1 VRSQL
6 WTEIA
11 QQRTFLIFYGIWR
24 SYWHVSCILPI
35 IDSSLNPDSL
45 ATRVAT
51 NLTGARRD
59 NNSHDWNALN
69 SATKNF
75 LGSLIRLLLAVL
87 LVGVLAFLYIMSQPG
102 ELRRQPQV
110 STYLRQLR
118 EVDGRWNG
126 DMGTARK
133 DPLGAESG
141 PKDDVLR
148 LQPVLD
154 GLQSETAAM
163 KIRALDVG
171 VAGLLQTFLQKQ
183 QMLDKFDQENTALRN
198 ELRTIVSQIA
208 AVRQTATQIADSQPP
223 LRVRL
228 APLDGQLASLSADIL
243 RVYEQPDDA
252 VRKAVEM
259 NIATLVQQAEA
270 YPEALRTPLKALA
283 EPIALFLRQEPGLI
297 QAAQQISLLPTTPR
311 VNSMIDTFDR
321 EFQALSD
328 EKERYRVYLAFY
340 SAALLVF
347 LGYVV
352 WQLGRSYTKINQ
364 ANEALKSANET
375 LEQRVQGRTK
385 ELSEALKHLKESELL
400 LVQTE
405 KMSSLGQM
413 VAGIAHEIN
422 TPLAYVKSSV
432 ATLKERVPMAE
443 GAVAECNKLI
453 QMLESGTATDDQL
466 SAQFTAVSSL
476 AKQFQAEAEASGL
489 DALSTDA
496 LHGIEQISE
505 IILNLKNF
513 SRLDRSKVSRFNLN
527 EGLESTLIIA
537 RNMVK
542 HKTVHRNLAEI
553 PLIECSPSQVNQ
565 VFLNLVTNAAQAT
578 DEQAG
583 EITVATSVTPN
594 GQVRVDISDNGHGI
608 PDSVMTKIFDPFFT
622 TKDVGEGTGLGL
634 SIAYKIVQQ
643 HGGRIEVKSKVGQG
657 TTFSVFL
664 PVKAPQSQAM
674 AA

>member
-1 VRSQL
+1 
-6 WTEIA
+6 
-11 QQRTFLIFYGIWR
+11 
-24 SYWHVSCILPI
+24 
-35 IDSSLNPDSL
+35 
-45 ATRVAT
+45 
-51 NLTGARRD
+51 
-59 NNSHDWNALN
+59 
-69 SATKNF
+69 
-75 LGSLIRLLLAVL
+75 
-87 LVGVLAFLYIMSQPG
+87 
-102 ELRRQPQV
+102 
-110 STYLRQLR
+110 
-118 EVDGRWNG
+118 
-126 DMGTARK
+126 
-133 DPLGAESG
+133 
-141 PKDDVLR
+141 
-148 LQPVLD
+148 
-154 GLQSETAAM
+154 M
-163 KIRALDVG
+163 K
-171 VAGLLQTFLQKQ
+171 
-183 QMLDKFDQENTALRN
+183 
-198 ELRTIVSQIA
+198 
-208 AVRQTATQIADSQPP
+208 
-223 LRVRL
+223 L
-228 APLDGQLASLSADIL
+228 APLDGQLASLNADIL
-243 RVYEQPDDA
+243 RVYEQPDDLFVGRSRQMSRRWFSRPRPIRRRY
-252 VRKAVEM
+252 VR
-259 NIATLVQQAEA
+259 
-270 YPEALRTPLKALA
+270 RLKALA
-283 EPIALFLRQEPGLI
+283 EPIGMFLRQEPQLS
-297 QAAQQISLLPTTPR
+297 QAVQQISLLPTTPR
-311 VNSMIDTFDR
+311 VNSMIDTYDR

-328 EKERYRVYLAFY
+328 EKERFRVYLAFY

-432 ATLKERVPMAE
+432 ATLKDRVPMAE

-466 SAQFTAVSSL
+466 SAQFNVVSSL

-527 EGLESTLIIA
+527 EGLESTLVIA

-565 VFLNLVTNAAQAT
+565 VFLNLITNAAQAT

-583 EITVATSVTPN
+583 EITVATSVDAERP
-594 GQVRVDISDNGHGI
+594 GPRG
-608 PDSVMTKIFDPFFT
+608 
-622 TKDVGEGTGLGL
+622 
-634 SIAYKIVQQ
+634 Y
-643 HGGRIEVKSKVGQG
+643 RR
-657 TTFSVFL
+657 
-664 PVKAPQSQAM
+664 
-674 AA
+674 

>member
-1 VRSQL
+1 
-6 WTEIA
+6 
-11 QQRTFLIFYGIWR
+11 
-24 SYWHVSCILPI
+24 
-35 IDSSLNPDSL
+35 
-45 ATRVAT
+45 
-51 NLTGARRD
+51 
-59 NNSHDWNALN
+59 LN

-126 DMGTARK
+126 DIGTARK
-133 DPLGAESG
+133 DPLAAEAG
-141 PKDDVLR
+141 PKEDVLR

-163 KIRALDVG
+163 KVRPLDVG
-171 VAGLLQTFLQKQ
+171 LVGLLQTFLQKQ
-183 QMLDKFDQENTALRN
+183 QMLDKFDQENAALRN
-198 ELRTIVSQIA
+198 ELRSIVGQIA
-208 AVRQTATQIADSQPP
+208 AVRQTATQIADAQAP
-223 LRVRL
+223 LRIKL
-228 APLDGQLASLSADIL
+228 APLDSQLASLSADIL
-243 RVYEQPDDA
+243 RVYEQPEDA
-252 VRKAVEM
+252 VRKAVEA
-259 NIATLVQQAEA
+259 NIAALIQQADV
-270 YPEALRTPLKALA
+270 YPETLRTPLKALA
-283 EPIALFLRQEPGLI
+283 EPIGLFLRQEPGLS

-311 VNSMIDTFDR
+311 VNSMMETYDR

-443 GAVAECNKLI
+443 GAVVECNKLI
-453 QMLESGTATDDQL
+453 QMLESGTASDDQL
-466 SAQFTAVSSL
+466 SAQFTVVSSL

-527 EGLESTLIIA
+527 EGLESTLVIA

-565 VFLNLVTNAAQAT
+565 VFLNLITNAAQAT

-594 GQVRVDISDNGHGI
+594 GQVRVDIGDNGHGI

-634 SIAYKIVQQ
+634 SIAYKIVQE